1 MPSSRPDRIRKLLAD
16 LVGFDTISDRSNL
29 PLIAHIESY
38 LAALGVKGERIV
50 DETGQ
55 KASLWVTIGPEDRP
69 GLVLSGHTDVVPVV
83 GQDWSHDPFKLIE
96 RDGRLYGRGTTD
108 MKGFVA
114 VCLAMVPEMLE
125 VKLATPIHLAISYD
139 EEIGCVG
146 VRPMLGEIAKKKVR
160 PLGCFVGEPTEMK
173 VIIGH
178 KGKHGVRATFRGLA
192 RHSSIAPDGVNA
204 IEFAAELI
212 VEIRRRTV
220 TLAAVRS
227 TDSLYDVPHSTLLTS
242 IVHGGAALNIVPDSC
257 TVDFEC
263 RGIGITESREVTDAI
278 VAWAKAE
285 LEPAMKSMHPEC
297 GIDFEEILDYPAL
310 DTAADAAIVTLAKSL
325 AGRNDHA
332 KGRLRHRGEPVRQH
346 GRYPI
351 RGDRPRRNRAGAHAG
366 RIRGNG
372 AAGEMR
378 GVRGEADRALCCV
391 IIGVCSY
398 LGPGSAEQH
407 FVLHR
412 VRDKKAWLF
421 IGLRRRNRSPG
432 IRSHVPDAVRH
443 AVTRRRAGT
452 QAPLATVPQ
461 HAILSRA
468 TIGHRLHADAL
479 FRVHPREQA
488 KRDSLCRG
496 HQQSRSTNDR
506 AQVQTPT
513 RLHAAIR
520 CNSARLLRNLRVRAR
535 GTLTRAFVEALATGV
550 EAQADRRAQ
559 SGLARSYE

>member
-204 IEFAAELI
+204 IEYAAELI
-212 VEIRRRTV
+212 VEIRRRAV

-227 TDSLYDVPHSTLLTS
+227 TNSLYDVPHSTLLTS

-332 KGRLRHRGEPVRQH
+332 KVAFGTEASLFASMADIPSVVIGPGGIAQ
-346 GRYPI
+346 
-351 RGDRPRRNRAGAHAG
+351 AHTRG

-378 GVRGEADRALCCV
+378 GVRGEAHCALCCV

-412 VRDKKAWLF
+412 VRDKRAWLF
-421 IGLRRRNRSPG
+421 IGLRRRNRTPG
-432 IRSHVPDAVRH
+432 IRSRVPDAMRH
-443 AVTRRRAGT
+443 AVTRRRVGT
-452 QAPLATVPQ
+452 QAPQ

-479 FRVHPREQA
+479 LRVHPREQA

-496 HQQSRSTNDR
+496 HQQSRSTNGR

-513 RLHAAIR
+513 RLHAATR
-520 CNSARLLRNLRVRAR
+520 CNSARLLRNLRVRDR
-535 GTLTRAFVEALATGV
+535 GTLTRAFVEALATGL